1 MEQLFRKQHYCARN
15 MALKENEIISMF
27 DFKFAG
33 PPQGWFYSRGITKIS
48 PCTGLMAYMYCHT
61 IISWDR
67 KMLKH
72 LNFKQFQ
79 MKLQVSHFLAR
90 LFFKTEEV
98 LSPPARRRRRRRR
111 RLRRLRRLRLRP
123 VKF

>member
-1 MEQLFRKQHYCARN
+1 MIVSNPSICL
-15 MALKENEIISMF
+15 
-27 DFKFAG
+27 
-33 PPQGWFYSRGITKIS
+33 W
-48 PCTGLMAYMYCHT
+48 
-61 IISWDR
+61 
-67 KMLKH
+67 
-72 LNFKQFQ
+72 
-79 MKLQVSHFLAR
+79 LQVDIFHYFSAFLGVFVVFLLAR